1 MSVAVI
7 MENRKSSISV
17 FPTLQVLTLLA
28 MQKKLN
34 NENLL
39 KLNWGARLAPLF

>member
-7 MENRKSSISV
+7 MENRKLSISV
-17 FPTLQVLTLLA
+17 FPTLLA
-28 MQKKLN
+28 MQNKLK

>member
-28 MQKKLN
+28 MQKKLK
-34 NENLL
+34 NEKLL
-39 KLNWGARLAPLF
+39 KLNWGACLAPLF